1 MKDALIYHVASG
13 QAFFSGVALVQLAL
27 MLSLRPMSRWASF
40 GRRVGACGGLALI
53 AASATPLPAWLWVAA
68 VGVTVF
74 WIGVEGSAGAG
85 LRRLQP
91 WLRGAVLG
99 LWWLGVALE
108 WPYHRMPAIP
118 RLGDPPLYVVGDSVS
133 AGMGGERETWPRR
146 LGRLHGVVIHD
157 LSLAGATVGSARQQ
171 AARVREPRSLV
182 LAEIGG
188 NDVLA
193 GTTALEFERGLDAL
207 LAHLRS
213 DGRPVVLLE
222 LPLPPFFNRYGA
234 IQRRLAR
241 RHGAILVPK
250 RVLLGVLTRS
260 GATVDSI
267 HLSRAGHGL
276 MAEAMWT
283 VLRPAYRRE
292 SPSD

>member
-27 MLSLRPMSRWASF
+27 VLSLRPMSRWASF
-40 GRRVGACGGLALI
+40 GRTIGAWGGLALI
-53 AASATPLPAWLWVAA
+53 VVSATPLPVWLWGAA
-68 VGVTVF
+68 VSVTVA
-74 WIGVEGSAGAG
+74 WIGVEGSARAG
-85 LRRLQP
+85 LRRFQP
-91 WLRGAVLG
+91 WLRGGVLA
-99 LWWLGVALE
+99 LWWLGVAME

-118 RLGDPPLYVVGDSVS
+118 RLGVPPLYVVGDSVS

-157 LSLAGATVGSARQQ
+157 LSLAGATVGSARLQ
-171 AARVREPRSLV
+171 AAQVREPRSLV

-188 NDVLA
+188 NDLLG
-193 GTTALEFERGLDAL
+193 GTTTLEFEQRLDTL

-213 DGRPVVLLE
+213 HGRPVVLLE
-222 LPLPPFFNRYGA
+222 LPLPPFFNRYGE

-250 RVLLGVLTRS
+250 RLLLGVLATR

-267 HLSRAGHGL
+267 HLSRAGHAL
-276 MAEAMWT
+276 MAEAIWT

-292 SPSD
+292 APSN